1 MVWRLTQT
9 HYKRMDALKHPAVR
23 PVVKSLY
30 LAGVWVSSKY
40 WRWVHKFSPRCNYNN
55 SICIN
60 SRSREV
66 SLNQYKYSRHL
77 LMNTVLKTVSY
88 WTKQMVLMVFT
99 MGNFKI
105 THWTNQKTYFIMLG
119 DPIIICFTFRFRC
132 GSYWRSPR
140 Y

>member
-30 LAGVWVSSKY
+30 LARSGCHPNTGVEYISSLCSAITTTLF
-40 WRWVHKFSPRCNYNN
+40 V
-55 SICIN
+55 N

-77 LMNTVLKTVSY
+77 LMNTVLKTVIY
-88 WTKQMVLMVFT
+88 WNKQRVLMVFT

-105 THWTNQKTYFIMLG
+105 THWTNQKTYFLMLG